1 MKQTIGQKI
10 SPILIEVENTLWEFE
25 EYKGTKPDFTIEG
38 LRAAAKIMM
47 AVLMDKMYE
56 LQDKENMPQEQR
68 EEMASA
74 AGSEFR
80 KLIKTY
86 TGIDTHNLYK

>member
-25 EYKGTKPDFTIEG
+25 EYRGTKPDFPIEA

-56 LQDKENMPQEQR
+56 LQDKEGMPQEQR

-74 AGSEFR
+74 AGGEFR

-86 TGIDTHNLYK
+86 AGIETHDLYK

>member
-25 EYKGTKPDFTIEG
+25 EYRGTKPDFPIEA

-68 EEMASA
+68 EEMASS
-74 AGSEFR
+74 AGNEFR